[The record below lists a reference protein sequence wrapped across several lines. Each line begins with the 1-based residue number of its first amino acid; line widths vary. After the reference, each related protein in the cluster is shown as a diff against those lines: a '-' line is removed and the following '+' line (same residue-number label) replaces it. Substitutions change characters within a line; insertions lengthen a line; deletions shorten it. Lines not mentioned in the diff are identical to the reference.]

1 MPDRQKALAWV
12 LLLVLSIIWGSSF
25 ILIKKG
31 LVYFDPNQVASL
43 RILSA
48 SVILFPFAIVRL
60 KRVKKAHV
68 WSLISVGFAGSLLP
82 AFLFSIAQTKLDSS
96 SAGVL
101 NALTPLWVIILGVS
115 LFHQKVKGQTLVGMA
130 LGFIGSAL
138 LVLLGSNTINGMNYY
153 GLLVLGATIC
163 YGFNLNLIKYKLQDL
178 DAVTITS
185 VSLII
190 VGPMAFGILFFFTD
204 FTNTFS
210 LENAIFLSFSGIV
223 FLGVMGTAVALII
236 FNNLVQI
243 TTPIF
248 TSSVTY
254 FIPIVA
260 IIWGVLDGETITGFQ
275 AMGMGLILLGVFIAN
290 KSK

>member
-210 LENAIFLSFSGIV
+210 LEKAIFLSFSGIV